1 MYRPLTLLF
10 LFALTCLLPVAA
22 AGQSESALAGQVEC
36 FPQEKIHV
44 TTDKEHYLT
53 GDTIRFRVHVVDA
66 VSHRPVFASKYV
78 YAELLDAEGALYRR
92 VKILRQ
98 NDLYTGYLP
107 LAAELSEGDYTLTAY
122 TLHQLNQDPDYLFRK
137 RLRIDAYRPV
147 ERSRSRQRRDHGFD
161 VGFFPEGGHLIAGIP
176 CTVAC
181 KALAEDGLSVAV
193 EGRIVDETGSEI
205 VTFRTG
211 HAGMG
216 RFVLTAEDGK
226 RYYALCR
233 TDKGLEKRFV
243 LPATTPDAVS
253 LQVVQDDSL
262 VIVMQRTTLPA
273 GQMRITAQCR
283 GRMICDEQW
292 PATTARFIFRRA
304 TMPEGVIQLLLL
316 DPQGNALSE
325 RLVFNP
331 GAARAQSVVSA
342 TPDSALQARE
352 RVTLDIRV
360 TDAGGNP
367 LDGDFALAV
376 TDRTAVAAPS
386 EASIY
391 ARLLLCSEL
400 KGHIESPDWYFA
412 SPGRLSALDDLLLT
426 QGWRR
431 YDVPEALKG
440 NLTLPKIPFEQY
452 QSIEGRIVKE
462 GIFGR
467 RRKLKRYKLTA
478 LVPRFGGIEQT
489 EVADD
494 GSFRLTGFDY
504 PDSTTFVLRAL
515 ADGSVDRQAT
525 LRIVPQPFA
534 RIAPL
539 PARPTAFADAA
550 DTVRDAAAT
559 ARQYVTWAGSGDMR
573 NVMLEVVVVSAER
586 QKEAEKLADR
596 SRPEFR
602 KAVHTM
608 TDLTLKQNGIG
619 SILQAILQMP
629 GIVVKGST
637 LFYQQ
642 KKLLIAVDGSLCAA
656 HESLDDVGWKLPLP
670 GVNVTTTDEAK
681 NARAIKATRLA
692 QPSDLFTSSMDLPVE
707 LQYPIEYVSRIDL
720 LDPTAAHGIWGGDN
734 GAVAI
739 TLKSGD
745 EWNAMQRESQRTDIT
760 LLKPA
765 GYQTPTAWYT
775 PAYDTPQ
782 ALQSPIP
789 DFRTTLYW
797 NPAVRAIGG
806 RAQVTFYLNDAAAG
820 YRICA
825 EGVCGQHIVSI
836 RSGE

>member
-1 MYRPLTLLF
+1 MYRLLF
-10 LFALTCLLPVAA
+10 LFALTCMLPDAA
-22 AGQSESALAGQVEC
+22 AGQSESALAGQVAC

-44 TTDKEHYLT
+44 TTDKEHYLA

-66 VSHRPVFASKYV
+66 VSHRPVFVSKYV
-78 YAELLDAEGALYRR
+78 YAELLDAEGSLYRR
-92 VKILRQ
+92 VKILQQ

-107 LAAELSEGDYTLTAY
+107 LAADLSEGDYTLAAY
-122 TLHQLNQDPDYLFRK
+122 TLQQLNQDPDYLFRK

-147 ERSRSRQRRDHGFD
+147 ERSRSRKRIDDGFD

-181 KALAEDGLSVAV
+181 KALASDGLSVAV
-193 EGRIVDETGSEI
+193 EGRIEDEAGGQI
-205 VTFRTG
+205 CTFRTG

-216 RFVLTAEDGK
+216 RFVLTAEAGK

-233 TDKGLEKRFV
+233 TEKGLEKRFI
-243 LPATTPDAVS
+243 LPAATPDAIS

-273 GQMRITAQCR
+273 RQMRIAAQCR

-316 DPQGNALSE
+316 NPQGSALSE

-331 GAARAQSVVSA
+331 GAARARSAVTA
-342 TPDSALQARE
+342 TPDSALKARE

-360 TDAGGNP
+360 TDAGGKP

-376 TDRTAVAAPS
+376 TDRMAVAAPA

-400 KGHIESPDWYFA
+400 KGHIESPDWYFDA
-412 SPGRLSALDDLLLT
+412 PGRLSALDDLLLT

-440 NLTLPKIPFEQY
+440 NAALPQIPFEQY
-452 QSIEGRIVKE
+452 QTIEGRIVKE

-478 LVPRFGGIEQT
+478 LVPRFGGIEQK
-489 EVADD
+489 EVDDD

-515 ADGSVDRQAT
+515 ADGNIDRQAT
-525 LRIVPQPFA
+525 LRLAPEPFA

-539 PARPTAFADAA
+539 PARRAAFGDAA
-550 DTVRDAAAT
+550 DTARDAAAT
-559 ARQYVTWAGSGDMR
+559 ARQYVAWAGNGDMR
-573 NVMLEVVVVSAER
+573 NVMLDAVMVSAER
-586 QKEAEKLADR
+586 QKESDKLADW

-602 KAVHTM
+602 KATHTM
-608 TDLTLKQNGIG
+608 TDQAIKRNGIG
-619 SILQAILQMP
+619 SILQAIMQMP
-629 GIVVKGST
+629 GIVVKGSS

-642 KKLLIAVDGSLCAA
+642 NEVLIAVDGSLCATQ
-656 HESLDDVGWKLPLP
+656 ESFSDDGWRLPLP
-670 GVNVTTTDEAK
+670 GVNITTLDETK

-692 QPSDLFTSSMDLPVE
+692 QPSDLFTSVMDLPAE

-720 LDPTAAHGIWGGDN
+720 LDPAAAHGIWGGDN
-734 GAVAI
+734 GVVAI

-745 EWNAMQRESQRTDIT
+745 EWNALQRESLRTDIT
-760 LLKPA
+760 LLKPL
-765 GYQTPTAWYT
+765 GYQTPVAWYV

-782 ALQSPIP
+782 ALKSPVP

>member
-1 MYRPLTLLF
+1 MNTPLF
-10 LFALTCLLPVAA
+10 LFALTCLLPDGA
-22 AGQSESALAGQVEC
+22 AGQSESALAGQVVC

-66 VSHRPVFASKYV
+66 MSHRPVLASKYV
-78 YAELLDAEGALYRR
+78 YAELLDAEGSLYRR
-92 VKILRQ
+92 IRILQQ

-107 LAAELSEGDYTLTAY
+107 LEADLPEGDYTLTAY
-122 TLHQLNQDPDYLFRK
+122 TRHQLNQEPAYFFRK
-137 RLRIDAYRPV
+137 LLHIDACRPV
-147 ERSRSRQRRDHGFD
+147 ERSRSRQRRSDEFD
-161 VGFFPEGGHLIAGIP
+161 VGFFPEGGHLIAGTP

-181 KALAEDGLSVAV
+181 KALAEDGLSVPV

-205 VTFRTG
+205 CTFRTG

-216 RFVLTAEDGK
+216 RFVLTAEAEK
-226 RYYALCR
+226 RYHALCR
-233 TDKGLEKRFV
+233 TGNGSEKRFA
-243 LPATTPDAVS
+243 LPAATSDAVS
-253 LQVVQDDSL
+253 LHVVQDDSL

-273 GQMRITAQCR
+273 GQMRIAAQCR
-283 GRMICDEQW
+283 GRMICDEKW

-304 TMPEGVIQLLLL
+304 TIPEGVIQLLLL

-325 RLVFNP
+325 RLVFNT
-331 GAARAQSVVSA
+331 GTTRARSVVTA
-342 TPDSALQARE
+342 TPDSALKARE
-352 RVTLDIRV
+352 KVTLDIRV
-360 TDAGGNP
+360 TDAGGKP

-376 TDRTAVAAPS
+376 TDRTAVAAPA

-391 ARLLLCSEL
+391 ASLLLCSEL
-400 KGHIESPDWYFA
+400 KGHIESPDWYFD

-440 NLTLPKIPFEQY
+440 NAALPQIPFEQY
-452 QSIEGRIVKE
+452 QAIEGRIVKE

-489 EVADD
+489 GVDDD

-525 LRIVPQPFA
+525 LRLVPPSFA
-534 RIAPL
+534 QIAPL
-539 PARPTAFADAA
+539 PAQRPAIGDTADNA
-550 DTVRDAAAT
+550 RDAAAT
-559 ARQYVTWAGSGDMR
+559 ARQYVAWAGNGDMR
-573 NVMLEVVVVSAER
+573 NVMLDAVVVSAER
-586 QKEAEKLADR
+586 QMESDKLADR

-602 KAVHTM
+602 KATHTM
-608 TDLTLKQNGIG
+608 TDQVIKRNGIG
-619 SILQAILQMP
+619 SILQAIMQMP

-642 KKLLIAVDGSLCAA
+642 KEVLIAVDGSLCATQ
-656 HESLDDVGWKLPLP
+656 ESFSDDGWRLPLP
-670 GVNVTTTDEAK
+670 GVNITTTDETE
-681 NARAIKATRLA
+681 NARAIKATRFA
-692 QPSDLFTSSMDLPVE
+692 QASDLFTSVMDLPVE

-720 LDPTAAHGIWGGDN
+720 LDPTSAHGIWGGDN
-734 GAVAI
+734 GVVSI
-739 TLKSGD
+739 TLKSDD
-745 EWNAMQRESQRTDIT
+745 EWNALQRESLRTDIT
-760 LLKPA
+760 LLKPL
-765 GYQTPTAWYT
+765 GYQTPVAWYV

-782 ALQSPIP
+782 ALKSPVP

-797 NPAVRAIGG
+797 NPAVKAIGG
-806 RAQVTFYLNDAAAG
+806 RAQATFYLNDAAAG

-825 EGVCGQHIVSI
+825 EGVCGQHVVSI